1 MKNETKNKY
10 KLIKIKFGYQ
20 LEINGELTSTWFG
33 KNMSQDKLDELS
45 ELIDKTQHLL
55 KRV

>member
-1 MKNETKNKY
+1 MKNKNKY